1 MYYKIMRYFD
11 YLSPSAQAAFSELR
25 DIVSAREMSR
35 TTSSLSGSFHT
46 KNVNGKDYWYYQFR
60 DLNGK
65 PKHLY
70 IGVDSDRV
78 RKLIERSKEKQE
90 WNIIPHLRASVSLGC
105 EALPREQFRV
115 IKKLSDY
122 GFFKAGGILAGT
134 HAFVAA
140 GNALGVRWTD
150 GGKTQDIDFAH
161 AGRRFSIALPSNIKV
176 DIHDAIESL
185 EMGFLPIKS
194 FDGKLE
200 ASYINPKQPD
210 FRIDFLTARIRNN
223 DTPIVMPGLN
233 VALQPLKFMEFSLE
247 SPDQTVILSDSDA
260 VAVNFPSPAR
270 MALHKLLVWG
280 ERKDRVKA
288 EKDLRQARAMI
299 AFFKDN
305 RPFEI
310 AEAKDDLMSRGKG
323 WATRLNNAMKVLEKK
338 DPALG
343 AFLREN

>member
-1 MYYKIMRYFD
+1 MKYFD

-25 DIVSAREMSR
+25 DIVASKEISR
-35 TTSSLSGSFHT
+35 TISSLSGSFHT
-46 KNVNGKDYWYYQFR
+46 KTVSGKDYWYFQFR
-60 DLNGK
+60 DLDGK
-65 PKHLY
+65 SRHLY
-70 IGVDSDRV
+70 VGADSDRI
-78 RKLIERSKEKQE
+78 RALIGRSKEKQE
-90 WNIIPHLRASVSLGC
+90 WNIVPHIRASFALGC

-122 GFFKAGGILAGT
+122 GFFKAGGILVGT

-140 GNALGVRWTD
+140 GNALGVKWA
-150 GGKTQDIDFAH
+150 GAKMTQDIDFAH
-161 AGRRFSIALPSNIKV
+161 AGKRIAIALPSNIEV
-176 DIHDAIESL
+176 DVHDAIESL

-200 ASYINPKQPD
+200 ASYINPRQPD

-223 DTPIVMPGLN
+223 DTPITMPGLN
-233 VALQPLKFMEFSLE
+233 IALQPLKFMEFSLE

-260 VAVNFPSPAR
+260 VVVNFPSPAR

-280 ERKDRVKA
+280 ERKDRGKA
-288 EKDLRQARAMI
+288 EKDLRQAMAMI

-310 AEAKDDLMSRGKG
+310 AEAKEDLMSRGKG
-323 WATRLNNAMKVLEKK
+323 WVTRLDNAIKVLEKEM
-338 DPALG
+338 PQWPR
-343 AFLREN
+343 F

>member
-1 MYYKIMRYFD
+1 MKYFD

-25 DIVSAREMSR
+25 DIVASKEISR
-35 TTSSLSGSFHT
+35 TISSLSGSFHT
-46 KNVNGKDYWYYQFR
+46 KTVSGKDYWYFQFR
-60 DLNGK
+60 DLDGK
-65 PKHLY
+65 SRHLY
-70 IGVDSDRV
+70 VGADSGRIRALIG
-78 RKLIERSKEKQE
+78 RSKEKQE
-90 WNIIPHLRASVSLGC
+90 WNITPHIRASVALGC

-122 GFFKAGGILAGT
+122 GFFKAGGILVGT

-140 GNALGVRWTD
+140 GNALGVKWAD
-150 GGKTQDIDFAH
+150 AKMTQDIDFAH
-161 AGRRFSIALPSNIKV
+161 AGKRIAIALPSNIEV
-176 DIHDAIESL
+176 DVHDAIESL

-200 ASYINPKQPD
+200 ASYINPRQPD

-223 DTPIVMPGLN
+223 DTPITMPGLN
-233 VALQPLKFMEFSLE
+233 IALQPLKFMEFSLG

-260 VAVNFPSPAR
+260 VVVNFPSPAR

-280 ERKDRVKA
+280 ERKDRGKA
-288 EKDLRQARAMI
+288 EKDLRQAMAMI

-310 AEAKDDLMSRGKG
+310 AEAKEDLMSRGKG
-323 WATRLNNAMKVLEKK
+323 WVTRLNNAIKVLKK
-338 DPALG
+338 RDA
-343 AFLREN
+343 AMASFLIEPR